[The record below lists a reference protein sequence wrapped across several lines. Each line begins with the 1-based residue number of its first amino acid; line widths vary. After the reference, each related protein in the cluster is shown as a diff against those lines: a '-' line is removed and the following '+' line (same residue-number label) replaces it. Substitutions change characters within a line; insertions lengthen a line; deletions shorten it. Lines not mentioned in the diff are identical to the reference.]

1 MKLFHLGDL
10 HIGKKVNGFDLLED
24 QAVVLDQVLDQVR
37 LEKPD
42 ALLLAGDLYD
52 RRNPNPEAVHLFD
65 RFLARVVLEEGVP
78 TLAIGGNHDSGDRLN
93 FASGILAHAGLYLA
107 GQLTLPVPVVR
118 LTDAHGPVDF
128 HLLPYADGP
137 LLAHLDEA
145 YAGLA
150 YPDAMADLLARLPMD
165 PAARQV
171 LIAHGMV
178 AYAGGDLAESDSE
191 RELTVGG
198 TEYWTADAL
207 GVFDY
212 VALGHLHRPQ
222 TAGAPHIRYAGSLL
236 PYSFSEENH
245 AKSISVIELDESG
258 YAGTRLLPIQ
268 PRHAMHTVR
277 GQLADILAGL
287 PQGVAGD
294 DYLRIVLTDQGD
306 VLDAMARLRKVYP
319 NVMTLE
325 REIRPETG
333 GSTAI
338 TYSRAKGLNPVD
350 YATIFYEEMTGEPA
364 DEAIRAIFTDTWQ
377 QAREEGL

>member
-1 MKLFHLGDL
+1 MKLFHLADL

-24 QAVVLDQVLDQVR
+24 QAVVLDQVLDQIR

-65 RFLARVVLEEGVP
+65 HFLAQVVLEEGVP

-118 LTDAHGPVDF
+118 LTDAYGAVDF

-150 YPDAMADLLARLPMD
+150 YPDAMADLLAGLPMD

-207 GVFDY
+207 GAFDY

-245 AKSISVIELDESG
+245 AKSISVIELDAAG
-258 YAGTRLLPIQ
+258 YAETRLLPLV

-287 PQGVAGD
+287 PQGVACD
-294 DYLRIVLTDQGD
+294 DYLRIALTDQGD

-325 REIRPETG
+325 REIRPRTIG
-333 GSTAI
+333 PTAI
-338 TYSRAKGLNPVD
+338 SYNQAKGLSPVD
-350 YATIFYEEMTGEPA
+350 YANIFYEEMTGEPA
-364 DEAIRAIFTDTWQ
+364 DEAIRTIFADTWQ